1 MKIMSSTFAAFF
13 LSGCA
18 AANVTGVS
26 SPITALLTT
35 ASDAAALDQELAD
48 EFIKQSAQLYFLS
61 DKRATCLDNDGLT
74 PTYTK
79 NKDIERQEAALLK
92 LRLADLY
99 NLSDYAD
106 TLAKYDKDRAKRA
119 EQIDFVNRSIAAGV
133 QLAGLNPGFAVEAAA
148 VQQGTTAIA
157 GLVKLIDN
165 NATTYAIMKKARE
178 MQPKVEAM
186 ITRLEEKFHI
196 VGDRSQLYVN
206 AWRACTREKFV
217 YMRDQMATP
226 AKPVSIVDLD
236 NTYGAFRT
244 QYRNYL
250 NRIPHIEKAAF
261 EKIKDANRAMAS
273 AQTAEDFAKGAE
285 NLAAIVA
292 QLVSTYKTV
301 NESAK
306 TLFGT

>member
-1 MKIMSSTFAAFF
+1 MKIISSTFAALF

-18 AANVTGVS
+18 APNISGVA

-35 ASDAAALDQELAD
+35 AADTAALDQELAD
-48 EFIKQSAQLYFLS
+48 EFVKQSAQLYFLS
-61 DKRATCLDNDGLT
+61 DRKETCLDNDGLT
-74 PTYTK
+74 PTKTI
-79 NKDIERQEAALLK
+79 NRQIERQEAALLK

-106 TLAKYDKDRAKRA
+106 TLAKFDKDRAKRA

-133 QLAGLNPGFAVEAAA
+133 ELAGFNPAFTAEAAA
-148 VQQGTTAIA
+148 VQQGTIAIT
-157 GLVKLIDN
+157 GLVKLIDA
-165 NATTYAIMKKARE
+165 NATNLAIMKKARE

-196 VGDRSQLYVN
+196 VGDRAQLYVN

-217 YMRDQMATP
+217 YIRDRMATP
-226 AKPVSIVDLD
+226 AKPVLVVDLD

-261 EKIKDANRAMAS
+261 EKIKDANRAMVN
-273 AQTAEDFAKGAE
+273 AQSPEDFAKAAE
-285 NLAAIVA
+285 NLAATVS

-306 TLFGT
+306 TLFGI

>member
-1 MKIMSSTFAAFF
+1 MKIISSTFVAFL

-18 AANVTGVS
+18 GANISGVS

-35 ASDAAALDQELAD
+35 ASDTAALDQELAD
-48 EFIKQSAQLYFLS
+48 EFVRQSAQLYFLS
-61 DKRATCLDNDGLT
+61 DKKETCLDNDGLT
-74 PTYTK
+74 PTKTR
-79 NKDIERQEAALLK
+79 NREIERQEAALLK

-106 TLAKYDKDRAKRA
+106 TLAKFDKDRIKRA

-133 QLAGLNPGFAVEAAA
+133 QLAGLNPAFTAEAAA
-148 VQQGTTAIA
+148 VQQGTTAIS
-157 GLVKLIDN
+157 GLVKMIDAN
-165 NATTYAIMKKARE
+165 VTTLEIMKKARA

-186 ITRLEEKFHI
+186 ITRLEEKYHI
-196 VGDRSQLYVN
+196 VGDRAQLYVN
-206 AWRACTREKFV
+206 AWRACTREKFI
-217 YMRDQMATP
+217 YIRDRMATP

-236 NTYGAFRT
+236 SNYGAFRA

-261 EKIKDANRAMAS
+261 EKIKDANRAMVN
-273 AQTAEDFAKGAE
+273 AQSPEDFAKGAE
-285 NLAAIVA
+285 NLAAIVS

-301 NESAK
+301 NDSAK
-306 TLFGT
+306 TLFGI